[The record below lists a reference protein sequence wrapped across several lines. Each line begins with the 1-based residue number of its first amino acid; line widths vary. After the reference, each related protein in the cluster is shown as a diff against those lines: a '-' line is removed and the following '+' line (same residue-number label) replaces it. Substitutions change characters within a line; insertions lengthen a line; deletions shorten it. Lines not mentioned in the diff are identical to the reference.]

1 MMAICL
7 GIFKVKSSFIV
18 IGNYGINMKTIKQIY
33 LIKSAAIVWLI
44 TIAYLSLK
52 PQVEMPISFEYMD
65 KLLHLGSYA
74 FAMILI
80 TLAYPQTG
88 RYKSIALLFTYSLL
102 IEIAQLFAV
111 NRYFEVTDLVANLIG
126 ILLAIYLMKFT
137 RATV

>member
-1 MMAICL
+1 MQILKLTKILTWLWLLAIL
-7 GIFKVKSSFIV
+7 
-18 IGNYGINMKTIKQIY
+18 
-33 LIKSAAIVWLI
+33 
-44 TIAYLSLK
+44 YLSLK

-80 TLAYPQTG
+80 TLAYPQIN
-88 RYKSIALLFTYSLL
+88 RYRSVALLFTYGLL

-111 NRYFEVTDLVANLIG
+111 NRYFEVADLAANLIG

-137 RATV
+137 RATTQS

>member
-1 MMAICL
+1 MQIL
-7 GIFKVKSSFIV
+7 KLTKILTWLWLF
-18 IGNYGINMKTIKQIY
+18 TI
-33 LIKSAAIVWLI
+33 L
-44 TIAYLSLK
+44 YLSLK

-80 TLAYPQTG
+80 TLAYPQIN
-88 RYKSIALLFTYSLL
+88 RYRSVALLFTYSLL

-111 NRYFEVTDLVANLIG
+111 NRYFEVADLAANLIG

-137 RATV
+137 RATSQS

>member
-1 MMAICL
+1 MQIL
-7 GIFKVKSSFIV
+7 KLTKILTWLWLF
-18 IGNYGINMKTIKQIY
+18 TI
-33 LIKSAAIVWLI
+33 L
-44 TIAYLSLK
+44 YLSLK

-80 TLAYPQTG
+80 TLAYPQIN
-88 RYKSIALLFTYSLL
+88 RYRSVALLFTYSLL

-111 NRYFEVTDLVANLIG
+111 NRYFEVADLAANLIG

-137 RATV
+137 RATAQS

>member
-1 MMAICL
+1 MFKNIQSKV
-7 GIFKVKSSFIV
+7 IFY
-18 IGNYGINMKTIKQIY
+18 NYNINIKAIKQMY

-52 PQVEMPISFEYMD
+52 PHVEMPISFEYID

-74 FAMILI
+74 LAMVLI
-80 TLAYPQTG
+80 TLAYPKTG
-88 RYKSIALLFTYSLL
+88 RYKSVSLLFSYSLL
-102 IEIAQLFAV
+102 IEITQLFVV

-137 RATV
+137 RVTTEPY

>member
-1 MMAICL
+1 
-7 GIFKVKSSFIV
+7 
-18 IGNYGINMKTIKQIY
+18 MKTIKQIY

-65 KLLHLGSYA
+65 KLLHFGSYA